1 MEPWSGSKAPWGLD
15 PAQRCCLTL
24 DTPPVGLRPP
34 RIKPAELE
42 VVEELQAPLVND
54 ILNIF
59 ESRSYLRSDGPP
71 DRIAHESV

>member
-1 MEPWSGSKAPWGLD
+1 M
-15 PAQRCCLTL
+15 TL

-34 RIKPAELE
+34 RIKPAELQ

-54 ILNIF
+54 ILSIF
-59 ESRSYLRSDGPP
+59 ESRSYFRPDRPP